1 MYRGGSLSVSL
12 LSNAEFSISRT
23 QANPPVL
30 PQFEQPSRTERPPRP
45 LLPPSSPLPFSPSQW
60 DRGERK
66 ERRESSYEV
75 RACSCQPS
83 LHLFP
88 TPAGFLPDPF
98 LSPRPKAKPR
108 QKGNIF
114 SSFILLQAFPFP
126 PPPVSAVSAGGI
138 CTADPSSEPTHSPL
152 SPFVSRDRAF
162 SIVEARELLYPIPC
176 LFPASSVTL

>member
-23 QANPPVL
+23 QANPAVL

-108 QKGNIF
+108 QKGNLF
-114 SSFILLQAFPFP
+114 SSFILLQAFLLLLLHPRFQRGEFAQPIHPPNLLTVLFP
-126 PPPVSAVSAGGI
+126 HSFPAIVHFPLWRPESSSTQSLVCSPPV
-138 CTADPSSEPTHSPL
+138 L
-152 SPFVSRDRAF
+152 
-162 SIVEARELLYPIPC
+162 
-176 LFPASSVTL
+176 